1 MGFDEPE
8 EGVEKAS
15 EGVYEKQSISKI
27 HMNAVVG
34 VETGNKVIWMQ
45 PYKNAP
51 FHAAK
56 CEYKKINYDSLL
68 VLRNCSGCTDGKEKF
83 QKNDRGRT
91 RFFGNPQRKFI
102 YTYKSRVSLNHLI

>member
-34 VETGNKVIWMQ
+34 VETGNKVIWMHNRIRMHRSMRQ
-45 PYKNAP
+45 SANI
-51 FHAAK
+51 
-56 CEYKKINYDSLL
+56 KK
-68 VLRNCSGCTDGKEKF
+68 
-83 QKNDRGRT
+83 
-91 RFFGNPQRKFI
+91 
-102 YTYKSRVSLNHLI
+102 